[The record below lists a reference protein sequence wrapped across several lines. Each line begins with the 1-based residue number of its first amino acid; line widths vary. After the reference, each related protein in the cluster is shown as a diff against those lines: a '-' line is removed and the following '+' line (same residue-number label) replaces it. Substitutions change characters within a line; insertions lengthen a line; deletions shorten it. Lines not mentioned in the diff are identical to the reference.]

1 MALIG
6 SSFAPF
12 YGGLCAE
19 FLGWRASFF
28 GLCLIWLVLA
38 SVACVGMVESCPDE
52 RAESYFKGISRLWD
66 LRLACLLATESL
78 VMSAYFTFN
87 ANCSYLIEG
96 IFHGSVM
103 TAATIMLIFGV
114 LCSGSTLLKQVI
126 WDFSIDYPQGVGKIF
141 DLLIT
146 EF

>member
-1 MALIG
+1 
-6 SSFAPF
+6 
-12 YGGLCAE
+12 
-19 FLGWRASFF
+19 
-28 GLCLIWLVLA
+28 
-38 SVACVGMVESCPDE
+38 MVESCPDE
-52 RAESYFKGISRLWD
+52 RAESYFKDISRLWD

-96 IFHGSVM
+96 TFHGSVM
-103 TAATIMLIFGV
+103 TAATIVLIFGV

-141 DLLIT
+141 DLSVYRVLRYIWFTYCVYTFPLLINYP
-146 EF
+146 